1 MYGAMLVK
9 NFDPHH
15 DIVVADRTFID
26 QDPVPEHKRT
36 WTGTTFALYWFSDLV
51 TVSTWSAAAS
61 VVALGLTATDAIWIT
76 LVASLCNAIPT
87 GKTSMCHPVFPSL
100 TMFYSAKRSYWC

>member
-1 MYGAMLVK
+1 LHLTMSGVMQVSARYFCLVSGSM
-9 NFDPHH
+9 
-15 DIVVADRTFID
+15 VSVADRLTID
-26 QDPVPEHKRT
+26 QDPAPIEKRT

-76 LVASLCNAIPT
+76 LMSAMCNAIPT
-87 GKTSMCHPVFPSL
+87 GTE
-100 TMFYSAKRSYWC
+100 